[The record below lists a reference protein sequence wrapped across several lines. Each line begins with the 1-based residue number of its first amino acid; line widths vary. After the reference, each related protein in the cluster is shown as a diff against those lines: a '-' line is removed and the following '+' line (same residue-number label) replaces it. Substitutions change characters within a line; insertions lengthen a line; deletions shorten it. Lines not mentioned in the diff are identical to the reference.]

1 MRNPAVYYRPQTVA
15 EVVSLLSQ
23 PHVDAV
29 LLSGGALRLATT
41 ADPDYEAV
49 IDLQSVEGLDVIYR
63 AEDGAIFLG
72 ACATLQA
79 VAAHEVAPPLLRRAL
94 TRSLP
99 WNRRNGIT
107 VGEAVEFCDALPEW
121 TAALL
126 AFGAEVVFVAAEER
140 RIPLAL
146 VAQTPE
152 QPKLPR
158 KGLSTG
164 VWLAPPAPLRVWG
177 EAHVARTPAD
187 EAIVGVATVLD
198 VADGVVRQGRLALCG
213 VWPGGVARL
222 AEAASAQLAGGRL
235 DEARIAAVLAALD
248 QEIAPVSD
256 FRASAEYRRAMA
268 GVLARRALNQCR
280 EQHMQINRGEG

>member
-1 MRNPAVYYRPQTVA
+1 MRNPAVYYRPHSVA

-49 IDLQSVEGLDVIYR
+49 IDLQAVEGLDAIYR
-63 AEDGAIFLG
+63 AEDGAVFLG

-79 VAAHEVAPPLLRRAL
+79 VAVHDVTPPLLRRVL

-126 AFGAEVVFVAAEER
+126 AFGAEVAFALPEER
-140 RIPLAL
+140 RIPLAQ

-158 KGLSTG
+158 KGLSIG
-164 VWLAPPAPLRVWG
+164 IWLAPPAPLRVWG

-187 EAIVGVATVLD
+187 EAIVGAVAVLD
-198 VADGVVRQGRLALCG
+198 VADGVVRRGRLALCG
-213 VWPGGVARL
+213 VWPSSAAWL
-222 AEAASAQLAGGRL
+222 AEAASACLAGGSL
-235 DEARIAAVLAALD
+235 DEARIAGALEALD

-268 GVLARRALNQCR
+268 GVLARRALKQCR
-280 EQHMQINRGEG
+280 EQHRQMNRGGN

>member
-1 MRNPAVYYRPQTVA
+1 MRNPAVYYRPHSVA
-15 EVVSLLSQ
+15 EVVNLLSQ

-49 IDLQSVEGLDVIYR
+49 IDLQAVEGLDAIYR
-63 AEDGAIFLG
+63 AEDGAVFLG

-79 VAAHEVAPPLLRRAL
+79 VAVHDVTPPLLRQVL
-94 TRSLP
+94 TRSLS

-107 VGEAVEFCDALPEW
+107 VGEAVEFCDTLPEW

-126 AFGAEVVFVAAEER
+126 AFGAEVIFSATEER
-140 RIPLAL
+140 RIPLAQ

-152 QPKLPR
+152 QPRLPR

-164 VWLAPPAPLRVWG
+164 VWLAPPVPLRVWG

-187 EAIVGVATVLD
+187 EAIVSVAAVLD

-213 VWPGGVARL
+213 VWPGGGACLAEVASARL
-222 AEAASAQLAGGRL
+222 AGDVL
-235 DEARIAAVLAALD
+235 DEDRIAGVLAALD

-256 FRASAEYRRAMA
+256 YRGSAEYRRAMA

-280 EQHMQINRGEG
+280 EQHRQINRGEA